1 MAPPTGQRIVIG
13 LDVGKSAHWAC
24 VVTREGEL
32 LASGPIP
39 NRENAINGLYDQ
51 HPGALVVWVAAAR
64 FASRRCTIGSAE
76 DRADDEGD
84 LASRDKGSDAG
95 RDPANERIPP
105 KGNDRPASP

>member
-13 LDVGKSAHWAC
+13 PDVGKSAHWAC

-84 LASRDKGSDAG
+84 PSERKRPRRRSRS
-95 RDPANERIPP
+95 RQLTDPAKGERSA
-105 KGNDRPASP
+105 G